1 MTDDRTTQPGGHVT
15 HIGEQY
21 NVSGTGN
28 IGKQVNHGAAEAEA
42 ALRELIQAVEAL
54 RGQVSAEDRRAIDE
68 SLATVRQGEAAGP
81 NGVRR
86 ALSTLAGVAT
96 VVGQVGAP
104 VIDAVRKVMVALAL

>member
-1 MTDDRTTQPGGHVT
+1 MTDYRTSHPGGQVP

-28 IGKQVNHGAAEAEA
+28 IGKQVNHGATDAEA
-42 ALRELIQAVEAL
+42 ALRELVQAVEAL
-54 RGQVSAEDRRAIDE
+54 RGQVSAEDGRAIDE
-68 SLATVRQGEAAGP
+68 SLATVRRGEAAGP
-81 NGVRR
+81 GGVRR

-104 VIDAVRKVMVALAL
+104 VLEAVRKVMVALAL